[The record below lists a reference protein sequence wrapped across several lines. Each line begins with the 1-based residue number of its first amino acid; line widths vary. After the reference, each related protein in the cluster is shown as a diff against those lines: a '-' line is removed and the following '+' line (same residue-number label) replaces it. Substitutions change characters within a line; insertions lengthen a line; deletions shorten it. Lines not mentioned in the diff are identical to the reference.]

1 MLKNGPMRRNRRS
14 ASGTCLT
21 SIKIGMVPIWLFCA
35 PPRLGS
41 LAFAPAGPAG
51 RQADVFRLPLTY
63 PGNLL
68 ARPRGRMNRYP
79 ALDER

>member
-1 MLKNGPMRRNRRS
+1 M
-14 ASGTCLT
+14 CLT

-35 PPRLGS
+35 PPQLGS
-41 LAFAPAGPAG
+41 LAFGLAGPAG

-63 PGNLL
+63 PGNPL
-68 ARPRGRMNRYP
+68 ARPGGRMNRYP